1 MLIRQQK
8 VGVGF
13 LGFSTKLARLLNRAF
28 CVFQQNYL
36 LICGLAEVAGTLS
49 LPDLVLALL
58 EKGTLCSSLADKLNH
73 FICYMT

>member
-1 MLIRQQK
+1 MLIRQR

-13 LGFSTKLARLLNRAF
+13 LGFSTKLAWLLNRAF

-58 EKGTLCSSLADKLNH
+58 ERVLSVPL
-73 FICYMT
+73 